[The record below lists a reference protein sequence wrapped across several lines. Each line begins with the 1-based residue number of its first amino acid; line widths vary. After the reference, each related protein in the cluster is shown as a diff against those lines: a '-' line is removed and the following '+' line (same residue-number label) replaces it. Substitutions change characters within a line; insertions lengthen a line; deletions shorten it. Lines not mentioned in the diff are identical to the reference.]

1 MSKKNII
8 IMTGIALIVLAVIG
22 GGFFM
27 LWQKL
32 SALDKLKAVD
42 PAKLEDVDPA
52 KDLEKTA
59 QSGMGP
65 VFALD
70 SFIVNLS
77 DLGGKRYLRVTM
89 SLELGDP
96 KFAEELTKRLPQV
109 RDSILMTIPTR
120 KVEELQTTEGKN
132 LLRTEIISKLN
143 ELMGKE
149 IVKKVYFTEF
159 VIQ

>member
-8 IMTGIALIVLAVIG
+8 IISGIVLIVLAIIG

-32 SALDKLKAVD
+32 SAMDKPKEAEAAKA
-42 PAKLEDVDPA
+42 P
-52 KDLEKTA
+52 EKVEHG
-59 QSGMGP
+59 GMGP
-65 VFALD
+65 VFSLD

-77 DLGGKRYLRVTM
+77 DQGGKRYLRITLG
-89 SLELGDP
+89 LELDDA
-96 KFAEELTKRLPQV
+96 KSTEELTKRLPQI
-109 RDSILMTIPTR
+109 RDSILMVLPSR

-132 LLRTEIISKLN
+132 SLRTEIISKLN
-143 ELMGKE
+143 ELFGKE
-149 IVKKVYFTEF
+149 IVKKIYITEF

>member
-8 IMTGIALIVLAVIG
+8 IMAGIALIVLAIIG

-32 SALDKLKAVD
+32 SALDKPKEGEVAKAT
-42 PAKLEDVDPA
+42 
-52 KDLEKTA
+52 EKA
-59 QSGMGP
+59 DHGGMGP

-77 DLGGKRYLRVTM
+77 DQGGKRYLRITM
-89 SLELGDP
+89 GLELDDP
-96 KFAEELTKRLPQV
+96 KSTEELTKRLPQI
-109 RDSILMTIPTR
+109 RDSILMALPSR
-120 KVEELQTTEGKN
+120 KVEELQTMEGKN
-132 LLRTEIISKLN
+132 SLRTEIISNLN
-143 ELMGKE
+143 VLFGKE
-149 IVKKVYFTEF
+149 IVKKIYFTEF

>member
-8 IMTGIALIVLAVIG
+8 VFSAIGIIVLAVIG

-32 SALDKLKAVD
+32 SALDSHKAAE
-42 PAKLEDVDPA
+42 PAKAP
-52 KDLEKTA
+52 EKSD
-59 QSGMGP
+59 QGSMGP

-70 SFIVNLS
+70 SFIVNLL
-77 DLGGKRYLRVTM
+77 DQGGKRYLRV
-89 SLELGDP
+89 SISFELGDP
-96 KFAEELTKRLPQV
+96 KFSDELTKRLPQV
-109 RDSILMTIPTR
+109 RDCILMILPAR
-120 KVEELQTTEGKN
+120 KVDELQTTEGKN
-132 LLRTEIISKLN
+132 SLRTEIVTKLN
-143 ELMGKE
+143 ELLGKE

>member
-8 IMTGIALIVLAVIG
+8 IIAGVSLIVLAIIG

-32 SALDKLKAVD
+32 SALDSLKAGGA
-42 PAKLEDVDPA
+42 AKAP
-52 KDLEKTA
+52 EKSDHA
-59 QSGMGP
+59 GMGP
-65 VFALD
+65 VFPLE

-77 DLGGKRYLRVTM
+77 DQGGKRYLRITM
-89 SLELGDP
+89 GLELGDS
-96 KFAEELTKRLPQV
+96 KFAEELTKRLPQI
-109 RDSILMTIPTR
+109 RDSILMTLPSR

-132 LLRTEIISKLN
+132 LLRTDIISKLN
-143 ELMGKE
+143 ELLGKE
-149 IVKKVYFTEF
+149 IVKKIYFTEF

>member
-8 IMTGIALIVLAVIG
+8 MISAVVLIVLAIIG

-32 SALDKLKAVD
+32 SAMDKPKEAEAAKA
-42 PAKLEDVDPA
+42 P
-52 KDLEKTA
+52 EKVEHG
-59 QSGMGP
+59 GMGP
-65 VFALD
+65 VFSLD

-77 DLGGKRYLRVTM
+77 DQGGKRYLRITLG
-89 SLELGDP
+89 LELDDA
-96 KFAEELTKRLPQV
+96 KSTEELTKRLPQI
-109 RDSILMTIPTR
+109 RDSILMVLPSR

-132 LLRTEIISKLN
+132 SLRTEIISKLN
-143 ELMGKE
+143 ELFGKE
-149 IVKKVYFTEF
+149 IVKKIYITEF

>member
-8 IMTGIALIVLAVIG
+8 IMAGIALIVLAVIG

-32 SALDKLKAVD
+32 SALEKPKEGEVPKA
-42 PAKLEDVDPA
+42 P
-52 KDLEKTA
+52 EKSD
-59 QSGMGP
+59 QVGMGP

-77 DLGGKRYLRVTM
+77 DQGGKRYLRVTM
-89 SLELGDP
+89 GLELGEP
-96 KFAEELTKRLPQV
+96 KAAEELTKRLPQI
-109 RDSILMTIPTR
+109 RDSILMTMPSR
-120 KVEELQTTEGKN
+120 KVDELQTTEGKN
-132 LLRTEIISKLN
+132 SLRTEIISNLN
-143 ELMGKE
+143 VLLGKE
-149 IVKKVYFTEF
+149 IVKKIYFTEF

>member
-8 IMTGIALIVLAVIG
+8 IIAGISLIVLALIG

-32 SALDKLKAVD
+32 AALDNLKAGAS
-42 PAKLEDVDPA
+42 AKTT
-52 KDLEKTA
+52 EKSD
-59 QSGMGP
+59 QGGMGP
-65 VFALD
+65 IFSLD

-77 DLGGKRYLRVTM
+77 DQGGKRYLRITM

-96 KFAEELTKRLPQV
+96 KAAEELTKRLPQI
-109 RDSILMTIPTR
+109 RDSILMTLPSR
-120 KVEELQTTEGKN
+120 KVEELQTMEGKN
-132 LLRTEIISKLN
+132 SLRADIISKLN
-143 ELMGKE
+143 EFLGKE
-149 IVKKVYFTEF
+149 IVKNIYFTEF

>member
-8 IMTGIALIVLAVIG
+8 IIAGVVLIVLAVIG

-32 SALDKLKAVD
+32 STLDK
-42 PAKLEDVDPA
+42 PQGEESGRSS
-52 KDLEKTA
+52 EKI
-59 QSGMGP
+59 SHGGMGP

-77 DLGGKRYLRVTM
+77 DQGGKRYLRVTM
-89 SLELGDP
+89 GLELGDP
-96 KFAEELTKRLPQV
+96 KLAEELTKRLPQI
-109 RDSILMTIPTR
+109 RDSILMTLPSR
-120 KVEELQTTEGKN
+120 KVDELQTAEGKGA
-132 LLRTEIISKLN
+132 LRSEIVSNLN
-143 ELMGKE
+143 ELLGKE
-149 IVKKVYFTEF
+149 TVKKIYITEF

>member
-8 IMTGIALIVLAVIG
+8 IMAGISLIVLAIIG

-32 SALDKLKAVD
+32 SALDKPKDAEAAKA
-42 PAKLEDVDPA
+42 P
-52 KDLEKTA
+52 EKVEHG
-59 QSGMGP
+59 SMGP
-65 VFALD
+65 VFSLD

-77 DLGGKRYLRVTM
+77 DQGGKRYLRITM
-89 SLELGDP
+89 GLELEDP
-96 KFAEELTKRLPQV
+96 KSAEELTKRLPQI
-109 RDSILMTIPTR
+109 RDSILMALPSR

-132 LLRTEIISKLN
+132 SLRAEIISKLN
-143 ELMGKE
+143 ELFGKE
-149 IVKKVYFTEF
+149 IVKKIYFTEF